1 MTDVEKQK
9 ILKYLEE
16 FELVN
21 PVTGDIYVEKD
32 VYIELIIGK
41 TGKYEYN
48 VFNNEKEE
56 IGRCLDKKS
65 IILSSKYKERKQ
77 KEIDGKEFDFDADLE
92 IDLDKMIERQQE
104 KEELE
109 RVRLENE
116 TLEREANEQREKDNK
131 EKDIM
136 NNNDIEENNKEA
148 KQQELEKDEK
158 QKNEEQNKGEPISQK
173 ELNEQGYNISSF
185 SLIKDENIIKA
196 MVVDNFDPRT
206 VIVAED
212 KGKIKFLAR
221 EVGTG
226 EIKELPQIATSA
238 SGEHVNEFN
247 NGVERESVATNKVA
261 LANCPGIE
269 FSIDKNKVGQLELY
283 YVDNIDKEG
292 NREAIP
298 VKTQAIHPT
307 KDEYERS
314 VLAEKL
320 KKYGGYDVK
329 NVNEIDDREEE
340 IKARLAD
347 EKDSIR
353 DEVYEEIDDM
363 EELPDNEELEEMIEK
378 EYDEEQEEL
387 GEEKEKKI
395 EENEGFGPWTGHD
408 EHDFYKR
415 N

>member
-104 KEELE
+104 KEKME

-116 TLEREANEQREKDNK
+116 TLEREANEQKDNK

-185 SLIKDENIIKA
+185 SLIKDENIIGA

-329 NVNEIDDREEE
+329 NVNEIDDM
-340 IKARLAD
+340 
-347 EKDSIR
+347 EK
-353 DEVYEEIDDM
+353 
-363 EELPDNEELEEMIEK
+363 LPDNEELEEMIEK

-408 EHDFYKR
+408 EHDFYKH